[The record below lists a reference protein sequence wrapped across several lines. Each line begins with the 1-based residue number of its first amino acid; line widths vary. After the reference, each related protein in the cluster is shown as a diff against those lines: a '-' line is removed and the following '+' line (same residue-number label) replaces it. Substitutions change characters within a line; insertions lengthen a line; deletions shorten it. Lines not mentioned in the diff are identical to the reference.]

1 MDQVSIYLILV
12 SALFLLGA
20 LGEVIFRKT
29 QIPDVVWLIGAGVI
43 LRMTGLV
50 DPTDPAVKN
59 AVPLF
64 AAVTL
69 IIVLFEGGRTLVI
82 EDLVK
87 SAPRAT
93 VLALLGFVITTLL
106 VAVLSMGAAAI
117 GIGLPENWSFL
128 HGLMLGAMVGGS
140 SSLVIMPS
148 MTVAKVKER
157 VANLVG
163 LESAFTDA
171 LCVVVTG
178 VMIEVILAGQASS
191 GDGVSA
197 AQSAGAFA
205 TNLGVGIGVGAA
217 AGWSWFPLLR
227 FLRGSQHAY
236 PVTLAALLGLY
247 VVVSKL
253 GGNAA
258 IGILAFSIMVGNADA
273 LMKKAG
279 FSMGENPLKID
290 ESVQVTNQQVSF
302 IIKTFFFTFIG
313 INLGPPWSL
322 LFFGIVVGGSLFAAR
337 IPAVKIALRGTDF
350 DEYETSL
357 INVSIPRGM
366 AAGVL
371 ATLPAIRGI
380 KNMEDLP
387 ALVFAAVV
395 TSIAIFA
402 GGFRKVQGSAPKP
415 AAEPGDESMSVAQAG
430 APTDALG
437 EGGGAPQLTEGA
449 PASGV
454 PVATTPPVTAPPGAA
469 PPGAA
474 PSGAAPTS
482 GEPSAQGWTAAP
494 AQTPTTASPA
504 ATPPAAPDPSAPVAS
519 RPAESTAP
527 QIMPPQPSG
536 PMMTPP
542 VTGPAPGAPP
552 DPNAGPAPQKPQI
565 RESEATLLYA
575 PIPAEQ
581 RPAPNPSGPGST
593 QTGAPKPT
601 PSDDD

>member
-29 QIPDVVWLIGAGVI
+29 QIPDVVWLIGAGVV

-50 DPTDPAVKN
+50 DPADPAVKN

-93 VLALLGFVITTLL
+93 VLALLGFVGTTLV
-106 VAVLSMGAAAI
+106 VAVLSVLAAGI
-117 GIGLPENWSFL
+117 GIGLPENWTFM

-163 LESAFTDA
+163 LESALTDA

-178 VMIEVILAGQASS
+178 VMIEIILAGQAS
-191 GDGVSA
+191 DGGGSVSA

-205 TNLGVGIGVGAA
+205 TNLGVGLAVGGA

-258 IGILAFSIMVGNADA
+258 IGILAFSIMVGNADS

-322 LFFGIVVGGSLFAAR
+322 LFFGVVVGLSLFAAR
-337 IPAVKIALRGTDF
+337 LPAVKLGLRGTDF

-357 INVSIPRGM
+357 INVSLPRGM

-371 ATLPAIRGI
+371 ATLPMIRGI

-402 GGFRKVQGSAPKP
+402 GGFKRVQANAPKMP
-415 AAEPGDESMSVAQAG
+415 ETPETPE
-430 APTDALG
+430 APEQG
-437 EGGGAPQLTEGA
+437 ELTVSQGEAPPLPQGA
-449 PASGV
+449 PAPASIGAAPPSASAGV
-454 PVATTPPVTAPPGAA
+454 PVATRPQESTEQAVAVPPPHQVAAPVPPQQPQSPQTSPSGWGAA
-469 PPGAA
+469 PN
-474 PSGAAPTS
+474 
-482 GEPSAQGWTAAP
+482 
-494 AQTPTTASPA
+494 
-504 ATPPAAPDPSAPVAS
+504 
-519 RPAESTAP
+519 
-527 QIMPPQPSG
+527 
-536 PMMTPP
+536 
-542 VTGPAPGAPP
+542 
-552 DPNAGPAPQKPQI
+552 PNAGPAAQKPQI
-565 RESEATLLYA
+565 RESEQTLLYA
-575 PIPAEQ
+575 PIPDAGGAQ
-581 RPAPNPSGPGST
+581 DNSQSNPQPST
-593 QTGAPKPT
+593 TLTGAPKPG
-601 PSDDD
+601 SSNDSGSQQ